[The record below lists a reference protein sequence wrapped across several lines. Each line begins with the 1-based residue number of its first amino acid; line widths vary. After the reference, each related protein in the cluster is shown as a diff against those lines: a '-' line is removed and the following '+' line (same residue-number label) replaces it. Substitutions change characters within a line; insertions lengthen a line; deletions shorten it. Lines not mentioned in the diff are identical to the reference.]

1 MIYTITFNPSL
12 DYIMHVDCFEEGETN
27 RSKQEEIYPGGKGF
41 NVSTILSRLNL
52 ETTALG
58 FVAGFTGEEIV
69 KELKERGFT
78 CDLCQLES
86 GLSRINVKMKGA
98 KETEI
103 NGSGPDI
110 PQEKLDELFDKLNQL
125 QENDILVLAGSI
137 PSSLPNDIYEQ
148 IMKKLDQQGIKIIVD
163 ATNDLLKKVLPYHP
177 FLIKPNHRELEELF
191 NVKIENKED
200 LIHYARKLQEQ
211 GAINVLVSLG
221 KDGAILVSEDGHVYY
236 CAGAKETEINGSGP
250 DIPQE
255 KLDEL
260 FEKLDHLKENDT
272 LVLAGS
278 IPSSLPDD
286 IYEQIMKKLDQQ
298 GIKIIVDATND
309 LLKKVLPYHPFL
321 IKPNHR
327 ELEELFN
334 VKIENKEDLIH
345 YARKLQEQG
354 AINVLVSLGKDG
366 AILVSEDTHVY
377 YCAGAKGKLLNS
389 VGSGDS
395 MVAGFIA
402 GYLKDKKYDE
412 ALKLGSACG
421 GATAFSED
429 LAEASMIQEVYKQLQ
444 VEEL

>member
-1 MIYTITFNPSL
+1 MNTKLDEILTQALLEIDNATTFLKLNEIRAFYTGKKSPL
-12 DYIMHVDCFEEGETN
+12 AEIMKTLSNATIEDKKRIGAASNNV
-27 RSKQEEIYPGGKGF
+27 KQQIEK
-41 NVSTILSRLNL
+41 
-52 ETTALG
+52 ALCNKK
-58 FVAGFTGEEIV
+58 I
-69 KELKERGFT
+69 
-78 CDLCQLES
+78 QLE
-86 GLSRINVKMKGA
+86 
-98 KETEI
+98 ETEI

-191 NVKIENKED
+191 NVRIENKED
-200 LIHYARKLQEQ
+200 LIHYARKLQKQ

-221 KDGAILVSEDGHVYY
+221 KDGAILVSEDG
-236 CAGAKETEINGSGP
+236 
-250 DIPQE
+250 
-255 KLDEL
+255 
-260 FEKLDHLKENDT
+260 
-272 LVLAGS
+272 
-278 IPSSLPDD
+278 
-286 IYEQIMKKLDQQ
+286 
-298 GIKIIVDATND
+298 
-309 LLKKVLPYHPFL
+309 
-321 IKPNHR
+321 
-327 ELEELFN
+327 
-334 VKIENKEDLIH
+334 
-345 YARKLQEQG
+345 
-354 AINVLVSLGKDG
+354 
-366 AILVSEDTHVY
+366 HVY

>member
-1 MIYTITFNPSL
+1 MIYTVTFNPAI
-12 DYIMHVDCFEEGETN
+12 DYVIKVDNLTLGQVN
-27 RSKQEEIYPGGKGF
+27 RTTREYIFCGGKGI
-41 NVSTILSRLNL
+41 NVSHLLANL
-52 ETTALG
+52 GVDSVGLG
-58 FVAGFTGEEIV
+58 FIAGFTGDVIESGA
-69 KELKERGFT
+69 KELGFKPDFIRVREGMT
-78 CDLCQLES
+78 
-86 GLSRINVKMKGA
+86 RINVKVKSN
-98 KETEI
+98 EESEI
-103 NGSGPDI
+103 NGLGPVIHDDELE
-110 PQEKLDELFDKLNQL
+110 QMFKKLDEL
-125 QENDILVLAGSI
+125 
-137 PSSLPNDIYEQ
+137 
-148 IMKKLDQQGIKIIVD
+148 
-163 ATNDLLKKVLPYHP
+163 
-177 FLIKPNHRELEELF
+177 
-191 NVKIENKED
+191 
-200 LIHYARKLQEQ
+200 
-211 GAINVLVSLG
+211 
-221 KDGAILVSEDGHVYY
+221 EDG
-236 CAGAKETEINGSGP
+236 
-250 DIPQE
+250 DI
-255 KLDEL
+255 
-260 FEKLDHLKENDT
+260 

-334 VKIENKEDLIH
+334 VKIENQEDLIF

-366 AILVSEDTHVY
+366 AILVSEDNHVY

-402 GYLKDKKYDE
+402 GYLKEKKYDE

-429 LAEASMIQEVYKQLQ
+429 LAEASMIQEVYKQLK

>member
-78 CDLCQLES
+78 CDLCQLEN

-191 NVKIENKED
+191 NVRIENKED

-221 KDGAILVSEDGHVYY
+221 KD
-236 CAGAKETEINGSGP
+236 
-250 DIPQE
+250 
-255 KLDEL
+255 
-260 FEKLDHLKENDT
+260 
-272 LVLAGS
+272 
-278 IPSSLPDD
+278 
-286 IYEQIMKKLDQQ
+286 
-298 GIKIIVDATND
+298 
-309 LLKKVLPYHPFL
+309 
-321 IKPNHR
+321 
-327 ELEELFN
+327 
-334 VKIENKEDLIH
+334 
-345 YARKLQEQG
+345 
-354 AINVLVSLGKDG
+354 
-366 AILVSEDTHVY
+366 
-377 YCAGAKGKLLNS
+377 
-389 VGSGDS
+389 SGDS

>member
-27 RSKQEEIYPGGKGF
+27 RSKQEEMYPGGKGF

-58 FVAGFTGEEIV
+58 FVAGFTGDEIV
-69 KELKERGFT
+69 RELKERGFD
-78 CDLCQLES
+78 CDLCQLE
-86 GLSRINVKMKGA
+86 N
-98 KETEI
+98 
-103 NGSGPDI
+103 GPDI
-110 PQEKLDELFDKLNQL
+110 PQEKLNELFEKLDHL

-137 PSSLPNDIYEQ
+137 PSSLPSDIYEQ

-191 NVKIENKED
+191 NVKIENQED
-200 LIHYARKLQEQ
+200 LIFYARKLQEQ

-221 KDGAILVSEDGHVYY
+221 KDGAILVSEY
-236 CAGAKETEINGSGP
+236 N
-250 DIPQE
+250 
-255 KLDEL
+255 
-260 FEKLDHLKENDT
+260 
-272 LVLAGS
+272 
-278 IPSSLPDD
+278 
-286 IYEQIMKKLDQQ
+286 
-298 GIKIIVDATND
+298 
-309 LLKKVLPYHPFL
+309 
-321 IKPNHR
+321 
-327 ELEELFN
+327 
-334 VKIENKEDLIH
+334 
-345 YARKLQEQG
+345 
-354 AINVLVSLGKDG
+354 
-366 AILVSEDTHVY
+366 HVY

-402 GYLKDKKYDE
+402 GYLKEKKYDE

-429 LAEASMIQEVYKQLQ
+429 LAEASMIQEVYKQLK

>member
-78 CDLCQLES
+78 CDLCQLEN

-177 FLIKPNHRELEELF
+177 FLIKPNHRELEEL
-191 NVKIENKED
+191 
-200 LIHYARKLQEQ
+200 
-211 GAINVLVSLG
+211 INVLVSLG
-221 KDGAILVSEDGHVYY
+221 KDGAILVSEDG
-236 CAGAKETEINGSGP
+236 
-250 DIPQE
+250 
-255 KLDEL
+255 
-260 FEKLDHLKENDT
+260 
-272 LVLAGS
+272 
-278 IPSSLPDD
+278 
-286 IYEQIMKKLDQQ
+286 
-298 GIKIIVDATND
+298 
-309 LLKKVLPYHPFL
+309 
-321 IKPNHR
+321 
-327 ELEELFN
+327 
-334 VKIENKEDLIH
+334 
-345 YARKLQEQG
+345 
-354 AINVLVSLGKDG
+354 
-366 AILVSEDTHVY
+366 HVY

>member
-1 MIYTITFNPSL
+1 MIYTVTFNPSL
-12 DYIMHVDCFEEGETN
+12 DYIVSVDDFKLGLTN
-27 RSKQEEIYPGGKGF
+27 RTSSELILPGGKGT
-41 NVSTILSRLNL
+41 NVSTVLKNL
-52 ETTALG
+52 GLESTALG
-58 FVAGFTGEEIV
+58 FVAGFTGNEIV
-69 KELKERGFT
+69 KRLNDIGIKSDFISIENGI
-78 CDLCQLES
+78 
-86 GLSRINVKMKGA
+86 SRINLKLKSIDG
-98 KETEI
+98 TEI
-103 NGSGPDI
+103 NGAGPDI
-110 PQEKLDELFDKLNQL
+110 SEEKVNELMDKLNQL
-125 QENDILVLAGSI
+125 
-137 PSSLPNDIYEQ
+137 
-148 IMKKLDQQGIKIIVD
+148 
-163 ATNDLLKKVLPYHP
+163 
-177 FLIKPNHRELEELF
+177 
-191 NVKIENKED
+191 KEGD
-200 LIHYARKLQEQ
+200 
-211 GAINVLVSLG
+211 V
-221 KDGAILVSEDGHVYY
+221 
-236 CAGAKETEINGSGP
+236 
-250 DIPQE
+250 
-255 KLDEL
+255 
-260 FEKLDHLKENDT
+260 

-334 VKIENKEDLIH
+334 VRIENKEDLIH
-345 YARKLQEQG
+345 YARKLQKQG

-377 YCAGAKGKLLNS
+377 YCAGAKGKILNS

-429 LAEASMIQEVYKQLQ
+429 LAEVSMIQEVYKQLQ
-444 VEEL
+444 V

>member
-69 KELKERGFT
+69 KELKERGFD
-78 CDLCQLES
+78 CDLCQLEN

-125 QENDILVLAGSI
+125 KENDIL
-137 PSSLPNDIYEQ
+137 
-148 IMKKLDQQGIKIIVD
+148 VD

-191 NVKIENKED
+191 NVKIENQED
-200 LIHYARKLQEQ
+200 LIFYARKLQEQ

-221 KDGAILVSEDGHVYY
+221 KDGAILVSED
-236 CAGAKETEINGSGP
+236 
-250 DIPQE
+250 D
-255 KLDEL
+255 
-260 FEKLDHLKENDT
+260 
-272 LVLAGS
+272 
-278 IPSSLPDD
+278 
-286 IYEQIMKKLDQQ
+286 
-298 GIKIIVDATND
+298 
-309 LLKKVLPYHPFL
+309 
-321 IKPNHR
+321 
-327 ELEELFN
+327 
-334 VKIENKEDLIH
+334 
-345 YARKLQEQG
+345 
-354 AINVLVSLGKDG
+354 
-366 AILVSEDTHVY
+366 HVY

-402 GYLKDKKYDE
+402 GYLKDKKYDV

-429 LAEASMIQEVYKQLQ
+429 LAEASMIQEVYKQLK
-444 VEEL
+444 VKEL